1 MKYSELKALSPEDLR
16 GQLKSAKEELF
27 NLRFQLAIRQLEN
40 TSKIGEVKTRI
51 AQIQTALREQ
61 ELAAAGGTK

>member
-1 MKYSELKALSPEDLR
+1 MKYSELKALSAEDLR

-61 ELAAAGGTK
+61 ELATAGGTK

>member
-1 MKYSELKALSPEDLR
+1 VKYSELKALSAEDLR

-40 TSKIGEVKTRI
+40 TSKIGDVKTRI

-61 ELAAAGGTK
+61 ELATAGGTK

>member
-1 MKYSELKALSPEDLR
+1 MKYSELKALSAEDLR

-40 TSKIGEVKTRI
+40 TAKIGEVKTRI
-51 AQIQTALREQ
+51 AQIQTALRAQ
-61 ELAAAGGTK
+61 ELASAGGKK

>member
-1 MKYSELKALSPEDLR
+1 MKYSELKALSAEDLR

-40 TSKIGEVKTRI
+40 TSKIGDVKTRI

-61 ELAAAGGTK
+61 ELATAGGTK

>member
-1 MKYSELKALSPEDLR
+1 MKYSELKALSAEDLR

-27 NLRFQLAIRQLEN
+27 TLRFQLAIRQLEN
-40 TSKIGEVKTRI
+40 TSKIGDVKHRI